1 MSEPLTTDCLA
12 VTIPEAQRLAGVS
25 RSMIYRLLR
34 EGHLAGRKIR
44 GRTVIETASIR
55 ALLSDSPAWQ
65 PQPNGRAA

>member
-1 MSEPLTTDCLA
+1 MNDTQPTDCMA
-12 VTIPEAQRLAGVS
+12 VSIPEAQRLAGVS

-55 ALLSDSPAWQ
+55 ALLNNSPVWQ